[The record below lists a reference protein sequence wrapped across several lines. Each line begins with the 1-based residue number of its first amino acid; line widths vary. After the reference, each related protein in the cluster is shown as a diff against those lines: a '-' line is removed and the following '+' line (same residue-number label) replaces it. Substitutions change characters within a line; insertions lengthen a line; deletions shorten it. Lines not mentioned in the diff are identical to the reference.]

1 MEIKYIDT
9 FWELLLPT
17 NSGASQTP
25 NRDWTR
31 VLRDRYTSDGPF
43 RNACN
48 DEVIAVCLILS
59 HYEIMCSPSSQ
70 GANWQSHLRGIGTL
84 IQLRGPHSFA
94 YGFSHKLFVSARVEV
109 VSLSKQNI
117 LHH

>member
-1 MEIKYIDT
+1 MLALTLSRIGQHSG
-9 FWELLLPT
+9 
-17 NSGASQTP
+17 NNGVARSGAVHY
-25 NRDWTR
+25 NDC
-31 VLRDRYTSDGPF
+31 LREVAHRIDLQKD
-43 RNACN
+43 ACN

-59 HYEIMCSPSSQ
+59 LYEIMCSPSSQ